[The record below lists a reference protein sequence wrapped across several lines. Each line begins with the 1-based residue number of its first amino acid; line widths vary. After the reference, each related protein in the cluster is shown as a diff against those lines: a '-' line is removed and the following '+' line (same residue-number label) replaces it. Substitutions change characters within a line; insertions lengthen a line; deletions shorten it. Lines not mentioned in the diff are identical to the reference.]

1 MTATTASLLRVKAD
15 FKMPSYQYSPVPFYW
30 WTGEA
35 LTKKRL
41 SWQLNLLS
49 SKGIMNTIISYN
61 HTAEGDTDR
70 GDPQL
75 FSPEWWELFR
85 WVVAECKAQGM
96 HIGFQDYTIVNRT
109 LQSIAA
115 EIPDMQGGSL
125 VRIEKRLAGPNVVH
139 MSPANNTTFLAAYAY
154 QMAHNRIIPDS
165 RLSQKPWNFSDAVSR
180 SFALIYFCFH
190 LINR

>member
-1 MTATTASLLRVKAD
+1 
-15 FKMPSYQYSPVPFYW
+15 
-30 WTGEA
+30 
-35 LTKKRL
+35 
-41 SWQLNLLS
+41 
-49 SKGIMNTIISYN
+49 MNTIISYN